1 MLLAKDDLLD
11 FKITPMYV
19 FFFLSTI
26 VYLSGLLHFDIIEIM
41 MSIIFTILLF
51 SVVFCIFLFPYFKKN
66 RILAIGPS
74 IILVII
80 LIAFGGLTTSQWGFL
95 SAALAVGSMLFTEDF
110 FTKFFG
116 VKLSLRA
123 SSILVRGRVI
133 IVLMAPILFISV
145 NLITSQ
151 CVEEK
156 ILHNKLEYIKYDPK
170 KVKLFE
176 NDKEIKTIEDS
187 SLRNTKYNLDFID
200 GEHVRHVIRSLEFDK
215 IINRLYSF
223 KGLTVRYRGVD
234 YKIENVTF
242 DKKMGIYYLFVYKKK
257 QDINIPFVYVMTSL
271 FRFIFIELIG
281 LLFLIAYFR
290 YFYRNPKENRLLK
303 FISGEKSSIDIQG
316 HWYLLNKYEFDN
328 REFLYSVSSFH
339 ILGNLLYIGKEVYQL
354 IIKNDKIEIESQSEV
369 HFEILD
375 DYTIKYNEYTFIHSY
390 SKKKKDLFVKYTV
403 PKNRFGNKVYF
414 KESNEKI
421 LLGEDL
427 ADKEN
432 VLCLDINQGILV
444 ETRLKSQEIYYLTK
458 DFAIPENYFKV
469 LCSDINVNKD
479 KFLKYEY
486 NCDKGEITI
495 GNTKYIE
502 IRKH

>member
-1 MLLAKDDLLD
+1 MNYIFIMVLLWV
-11 FKITPMYV
+11 V
-19 FFFLSTI
+19 FF
-26 VYLSGLLHFDIIEIM
+26 II
-41 MSIIFTILLF
+41 
-51 SVVFCIFLFPYFKKN
+51 LFPYFKKN

-145 NLITSQ
+145 NIITSQ

-170 KVKLFE
+170 EVKLFE
-176 NDKEIKTIEDS
+176 NGKEIKAIGDS
-187 SLRNTKYNLDFID
+187 SLRNTKYILDFID
-200 GEHVRHVIRSLEFDK
+200 GEHVRHGIISLEFDK
-215 IINRLYSF
+215 IINKLYSF
-223 KGLTVRYRGVD
+223 KDLTVKYRGID
-234 YKIENVTF
+234 FKIENVTF
-242 DKKMGIYYLFVYKKK
+242 DKQMGVYYLFVHKKK

-281 LLFLIAYFR
+281 LLFLIAYFH

-339 ILGNLLYIGKEVYQL
+339 ILGNLLFIGKTAYKL
-354 IIKNDKIEIESQSEV
+354 GKNDKRIKIQNTNVSIEIQ
-369 HFEILD
+369 D
-375 DYTIKYNEYTFIHSY
+375 DHTIKINNFTFIHAY
-390 SKKKKDLFVKYTV
+390 SKVKKELFVKYKV
-403 PKNRFGNKVYF
+403 PKNRFGKKVYF
-414 KESNEKI
+414 KESDEKK
-421 LLGEDL
+421 LLGIDL
-427 ADKEN
+427 AEKEN
-432 VLCLDINQGILV
+432 VLCLDLQNNKLI
-444 ETRLKSQEIYYLTK
+444 ETRLKFQK
-458 DFAIPENYFKV
+458 NCYFVAEKITNLESSEQSILYSSEDV
-469 LCSDINVNKD
+469 PIVYIKKPD
-479 KFLKYEY
+479 KSELVV
-486 NCDKGEITI
+486 G
-495 GNTKYIE
+495 GVRYIE
-502 IRKH
+502 IKN